1 MYLVVD
7 FWRVCIVHLFN
18 FRCFVFLLFIFG
30 GFVLF
35 IFLASGVVWFVFFFF
50 VLCLVYPMLHV
61 SLYCS
66 FLIAPSVFSN
76 VYFIERTEFT
86 FLRFY
91 LGFLITENKSRLNL
105 QDNFISERGLCS
117 ACWLGHCQKTTFF

>member
-7 FWRVCIVHLFN
+7 FWRVCIVHLFS

-35 IFLASGVVWFVFFFF
+35 SFLLCGFVFFFF
-50 VLCLVYPMLHV
+50 VMCLVYPMLPV

-76 VYFIERTEFT
+76 GYFIERTEFT

-91 LGFLITENKSRLNL
+91 LGFLIRE
-105 QDNFISERGLCS
+105 
-117 ACWLGHCQKTTFF
+117 